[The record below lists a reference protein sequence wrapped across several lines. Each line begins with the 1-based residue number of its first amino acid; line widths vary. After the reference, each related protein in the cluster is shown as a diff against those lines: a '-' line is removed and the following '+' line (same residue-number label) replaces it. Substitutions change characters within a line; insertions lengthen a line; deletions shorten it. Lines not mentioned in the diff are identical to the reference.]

1 MELFHEALRRNK
13 MPQQKQQQ
21 TKSARILRLPDVEL
35 KTGRP
40 CSSIYWMMANNTFP
54 RNIQLGKRSVGWLES
69 EIDQWIEDRIK
80 ESRSQGVKK

>member
-1 MELFHEALRRNK
+1 MA
-13 MPQQKQQQ
+13 QKQQQ
-21 TKSARILRLPDVEL
+21 TKSARILRLRDVEL

-69 EIDQWIEDRIK
+69 EIDQWIEDKIK
-80 ESRSQGVKK
+80 ESRAQGGNK